1 MPQKETKQPGVVIQ
15 LKAKKAATKAQKKAI
30 KTANKYLKKNP
41 IQFKIVQANLGSFST
56 NDVTIKQTPEEN
68 DGCLCAVLPKGW
80 FKIAPPKKINLSEE
94 DRAKRSARALAARE
108 ARAKKRGA

>member
-1 MPQKETKQPGVVIQ
+1 MTDITETAFDYYGDE
-15 LKAKKAATKAQKKAI
+15 
-30 KTANKYLKKNP
+30 KTAY
-41 IQFKIVQANLGSFST
+41 FST
-56 NDVTIKQTPEEN
+56 SEKKWVKRILELKEKFPNDVTIKQTPEEN

-94 DRAKRSARALAARE
+94 YRAKRSARALAARE